1 METSKKFR
9 HNAGF
14 GKRME
19 YYVMGRML
27 KEGIDIY
34 VPLIDDNGID
44 AVVRIK
50 DGTFIELQ
58 IKARSEDVVFGDAAL
73 FAAITHEHRENYF
86 FAFYSARMEK
96 IWIMSSEEFVQESVQ
111 NKNGKN
117 VGKRSIWFNGKNT
130 KLNKEHSHPRFDKYI
145 DEHFSRLQ

>member
-44 AVVRIK
+44 AVVRKK

-73 FAAITHEHRENYF
+73 FAAITHENRENYF

-96 IWIMSSEEFVQESVQ
+96 IWIMSSEEFIEESVQ

-117 VGKRSIWFNGKNT
+117 IGKRSIWFNGKST

>member
-1 METSKKFR
+1 MESSKKFR

-44 AVVRIK
+44 AVVRKK

-86 FAFYSARMEK
+86 FAFYSARMDK
-96 IWIMSSEEFVQESVQ
+96 IWIMSSKEFIEESVQ

-117 VGKRSIWFNGKNT
+117 TGKRSIWFNGKST
-130 KLNKEHSHPRFDKYI
+130 KLKKEHPHPRFDKYI
-145 DEHFSRLQ
+145 DEHFTKLQ